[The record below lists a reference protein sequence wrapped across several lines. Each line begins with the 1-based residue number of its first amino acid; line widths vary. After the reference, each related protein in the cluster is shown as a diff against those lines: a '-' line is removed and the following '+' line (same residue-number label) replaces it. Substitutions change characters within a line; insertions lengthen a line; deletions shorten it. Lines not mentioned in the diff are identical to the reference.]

1 MPKETEYERRIAERG
16 KLRRQRLDEVKKGVK
31 NINND
36 LFSHYINYSSPNN
49 MRSRLGDAEGE
60 INKDHVYLIKKA
72 LTKTK
77 NVVKNVPEDRRFKI

>member
-16 KLRRQRLDEVKKGVK
+16 KLRRQRLDEVKKGEK

-49 MRSRLGDAEGE
+49 MRSRLEDAEGE
-60 INKDHVYLIKKA
+60 INKDHMYLIKKA
-72 LTKTK
+72 LTKIK
-77 NVVKNVPEDRRFKI
+77 NVVKNMPEDRRFKI